1 MEKLVAVRDTPS
13 EVADASSD
21 TVGNVRR
28 RSPQNQK
35 QSMLVQLLGRAL
47 SQAVLYT
54 FGTAGFIAIVFA
66 AAWILPGLLNSA
78 EQRMLHREPVHVDH
92 TTFKTHVVRAF
103 VTPKTLI
110 YRDRDGTLQR
120 VLVEQTDLDRF
131 TNETLDYLETE
142 RARLKAEAQV
152 GIDAVLAN
160 AFSDG
165 QECITHYADWY
176 YEWGRSYLLL
186 KEGTVGGLNGIG
198 VNNVQGFVEGAR
210 NQVEAYLIRNYEQI
224 VLKPELRDPSI
235 QAGISRVFAEAHQRY
250 LETLT
255 TIDDRVQRFL
265 GEYTQHLEVIDPLKQ
280 ADLTIDW
287 DAQKW
292 KAPRYSTDD
301 EASRAII
308 QGTGDLVVT
317 GLIAKS
323 VGPAINRALARSFLG
338 IASRAVASMQPEIYG
353 TVAGSVVDPGLGTFA
368 GWILG
373 ASGGL
378 LLDYISNRASERLG
392 RADLEQAS
400 NEALKTTIGELS
412 RALQRDLSQ
421 SVDVWFDDTRAIV
434 AEQKLGRK

>member
-1 MEKLVAVRDTPS
+1 
-13 EVADASSD
+13 
-21 TVGNVRR
+21 
-28 RSPQNQK
+28 
-35 QSMLVQLLGRAL
+35 
-47 SQAVLYT
+47 
-54 FGTAGFIAIVFA
+54 
-66 AAWILPGLLNSA
+66 
-78 EQRMLHREPVHVDH
+78 
-92 TTFKTHVVRAF
+92 
-103 VTPKTLI
+103 
-110 YRDRDGTLQR
+110 
-120 VLVEQTDLDRF
+120 
-131 TNETLDYLETE
+131 
-142 RARLKAEAQV
+142 
-152 GIDAVLAN
+152 
-160 AFSDG
+160 
-165 QECITHYADWY
+165 
-176 YEWGRSYLLL
+176 
-186 KEGTVGGLNGIG
+186 
-198 VNNVQGFVEGAR
+198 
-210 NQVEAYLIRNYEQI
+210 
-224 VLKPELRDPSI
+224 
-235 QAGISRVFAEAHQRY
+235 
-250 LETLT
+250 
-255 TIDDRVQRFL
+255 VQRFL

-292 KAPRYSTDD
+292 KAPRYLTDD

-378 LLDYISNRASERLG
+378 LLDYVSNRASERLG
-392 RADLEQAS
+392 HADLEQAS